1 MHLLLF
7 ITSIVFLPAPVL
19 IGASASFY
27 HIRSL
32 ARTGRCHR
40 PFKLPPLPTVQVAAA
55 THRSSY
61 RCYPP
66 FKSSLRP
73 AVQVTVVTCNGKDAA
88 RELHRFSKF
97 FKAESRF
104 QNISKQRTVS
114 KYFKNRD

>member
-1 MHLLLF
+1 MAHLLLF
-7 ITSIVFLPAPVL
+7 ITSVRLRERGVA
-19 IGASASFY
+19 
-27 HIRSL
+27 
-32 ARTGRCHR
+32 TGRSSCR
-40 PFKLPPLPTVQVAAA
+40 RYPPFKLPLLPTVQVAAA